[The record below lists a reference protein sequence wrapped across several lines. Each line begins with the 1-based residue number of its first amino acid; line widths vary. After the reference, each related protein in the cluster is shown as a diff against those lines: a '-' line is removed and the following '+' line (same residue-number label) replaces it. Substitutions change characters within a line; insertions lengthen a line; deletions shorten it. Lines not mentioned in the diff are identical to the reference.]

1 MNRSILI
8 TMYWISNVLNLK
20 ILELSCSHLL
30 DRLDK
35 EFLPLFFYI
44 AYLVTEYSVLALS
57 WCATWFYFCS
67 QSISSRMM
75 FLLVSFLQAH
85 RSLLS
90 SQNVFARLP
99 FGLPK
104 RARIARMPC
113 LLRLRFCT
121 PGYCCMGRQVPNAP
135 KRSKRK
141 SSFSIVF
148 RHTIFVA
155 QDKMSNTTSNKYAQ
169 DGPEAKEI
177 AQYLPY
183 FPFKGIPRFYDIGG
197 FLYEPKVFQQIVDIF
212 AERYQALEVDVICGL
227 DARGFILG
235 PPIALAL
242 KKPFVMMRKAGKM
255 PNTIT
260 SDDYK
265 TEYGQRA
272 GLTVQKDKIQEGHR
286 VLIIDDLVATGGT
299 LSSAISLVKMLK
311 GTVVECACVVELKM
325 FIDPPEASGLP
336 SRTKLFKDLGHGDIP
351 VWGLISEDVL
361 TNEAKLP
368 DGYVDDG
375 EEH

>member
-1 MNRSILI
+1 VIPTRTYCTVSTSAWVGRKVTLE
-8 TMYWISNVLNLK
+8 NV
-20 ILELSCSHLL
+20 
-30 DRLDK
+30 
-35 EFLPLFFYI
+35 P
-44 AYLVTEYSVLALS
+44 
-57 WCATWFYFCS
+57 ATF
-67 QSISSRMM
+67 R
-75 FLLVSFLQAH
+75 QATIVAPV
-85 RSLLS
+85 R
-90 SQNVFARLP
+90 
-99 FGLPK
+99 
-104 RARIARMPC
+104 RARFSP
-113 LLRLRFCT
+113 LRTVLYYTYSSTRTRSHGPNGEWRRNTIINHCT
-121 PGYCCMGRQVPNAP
+121 
-135 KRSKRK
+135 
-141 SSFSIVF
+141 
-148 RHTIFVA
+148 T
-155 QDKMSNTTSNKYAQ
+155 MSNTTTTNKYAQ

-197 FLYEPKVFQQIVDIF
+197 FLYEPKVFQQIVEIF
-212 AERYQALEVDVICGL
+212 TQRYIALEIDVICGL
-227 DARGFILG
+227 DARGFVLG
-235 PPIALAL
+235 PPIALAM

-265 TEYGQRA
+265 TEYGKRS
-272 GLTVQKDKIQEGHR
+272 GLTVQKDKIKEGQR

-325 FIDPPEASGLP
+325 FIDPPQETGLP
-336 SRTKLFKDLGHGDIP
+336 SRTKLFQELGHADVP